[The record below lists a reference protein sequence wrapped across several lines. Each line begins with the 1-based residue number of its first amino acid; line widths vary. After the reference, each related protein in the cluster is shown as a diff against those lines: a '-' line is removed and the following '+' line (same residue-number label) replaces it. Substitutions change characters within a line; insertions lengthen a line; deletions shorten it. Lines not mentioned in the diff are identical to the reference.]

1 MPPIIK
7 DSREAKGANMVSL
20 VGGIIVAAGVFAL
33 ALLLMGKAT
42 PAALAI
48 AGVIAVAVGAYV
60 RIADL

>member
-33 ALLLMGKAT
+33 VLLLMGRVT
-42 PAALAI
+42 PAALLI
-48 AGVIAVAVGAYV
+48 AGLIAAAVGAYV

>member
-7 DSREAKGANMVSL
+7 DSREAKGANRVSL

-33 ALLLMGKAT
+33 VLLLMGKTT
-42 PAALAI
+42 PAAVAI
-48 AGVIAVAVGAYV
+48 AAVIAAAVGAYV

>member
-7 DSREAKGANMVSL
+7 DKGEAESANVVSL

-33 ALLLMGKAT
+33 VLLLMGRVT
-42 PAALAI
+42 PAALAL
-48 AGVIAVAVGAYV
+48 AGVIAAAVGAFV